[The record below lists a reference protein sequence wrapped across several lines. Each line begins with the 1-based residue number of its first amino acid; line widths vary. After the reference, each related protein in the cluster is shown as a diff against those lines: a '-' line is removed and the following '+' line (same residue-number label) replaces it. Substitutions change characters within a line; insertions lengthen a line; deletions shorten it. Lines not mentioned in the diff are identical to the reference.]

1 MAGKRHVITDPTLSS
16 EQITARKAR
25 AAKAA
30 NKRCPRCG
38 KVKRHAMFAK
48 NRASK
53 DGLYSIC
60 KECEAAD
67 RRKWKAAREAAEK
80 KAAKPKP
87 TARSR
92 KPKPS

>member
-1 MAGKRHVITDPTLSS
+1 
-16 EQITARKAR
+16 
-25 AAKAA
+25 
-30 NKRCPRCG
+30 
-38 KVKRHAMFAK
+38 MFAK